1 MEKIVTVVFDTE
13 EEAFKGGEAL
23 RDLHW
28 NGDVTVY
35 SAGIIEKDANGQISL
50 KKEADEGPIN
60 TALGMLVG
68 AMIGVLAGPAA
79 VASGAAV
86 AGSAA
91 AASAATG
98 GLALGSLT
106 GGTLGMIGD
115 LYKSGVD
122 LDILDEFS
130 TALEPGK
137 FALIASVEEYWTAPT
152 DVKMSAAGGTVF
164 RQSRNDVVDDMFVR
178 DMEAFDR
185 DLAQLDEELKQAH
198 EENKAAIKKSID
210 NVKTRMKSSKE
221 KIDKRLTELS
231 DDFKERTDKLDEQI
245 TKAADDAKEKIE
257 NRKAEIKA
265 DYEERSVKLKKA
277 GEIAKDAL
285 T

>member
-13 EEAFKGGEAL
+13 ADAFKGGEAL

-35 SAGIIEKDANGQISL
+35 SAGIIEKDANGEVSI
-50 KKEADEGPIN
+50 KKEADEGPIG
-60 TALGMLVG
+60 TALGMVVG

-122 LDILDEFS
+122 LDILDEVS
-130 TALEPGK
+130 AALEPGK

-152 DVKMSAAGGTVF
+152 DIKMKAAGGQIF
-164 RQSRNDVVDDMFVR
+164 RQSRIDVVDDMFVR
-178 DMEAFDR
+178 DMETFDR
-185 DLAQLDEELKQAH
+185 DLATLNEELKEAN
-198 EENKAAIKKSID
+198 EENRAAIKASIE
-210 NVKTRMKSSKE
+210 NVKARMTASKE
-221 KIDKRLTELS
+221 KAEKRLSELS
-231 DDFKERTDKLDEQI
+231 DDFKERTAKLDEQL
-245 TKAADDAKEKIE
+245 TKAAEGAKTKIE
-257 NRKAEIKA
+257 KRKSEIKE
-265 DYEERSVKLKKA
+265 DYEERSAKLKKA
-277 GEIAKDAL
+277 AGIAKEAL